1 MMKRW
6 PVCIFTFRSL
16 SPIKFPYKAP
26 FPCILSSGLAA
37 DGFVSEPSATKSC
50 GNLEFFNIWLVLLYS
65 CILVPSNVPAMASL
79 QLSDAVGYQIRDQ
92 ADHLTSLR
100 MNRMWE
106 FAAGFNGIS
115 DDDLQN
121 LRNTLHIMADG
132 YLQ

>member
-1 MMKRW
+1 
-6 PVCIFTFRSL
+6 
-16 SPIKFPYKAP
+16 
-26 FPCILSSGLAA
+26 
-37 DGFVSEPSATKSC
+37 
-50 GNLEFFNIWLVLLYS
+50 
-65 CILVPSNVPAMASL
+65 MASL